1 MVGGLKT
8 FGRTKKLI
16 AEEAEG
22 TKQSGRQTKF
32 KKQPEDE
39 ILNSSC
45 RLSVIKVHCEELQF

>member
-22 TKQSGRQTKF
+22 TMTTNYLTMF
-32 KKQPEDE
+32 K
-39 ILNSSC
+39 
-45 RLSVIKVHCEELQF
+45 VI